1 MEAQPEATKAM
12 IAAYR
17 EADKIHLPAF
27 KQKLTEIKYSD
38 EDLKKF
44 REIAA
49 KPVWEKWVADN
60 KAKFD
65 SQGLLD
71 ALLKELEKANAK
83 HAATR

>member
-1 MEAQPEATKAM
+1 MDAQPEATKAM

-17 EADKIHLPAF
+17 EADKVNLPLF
-27 KQKLTEIKYSD
+27 KQKLAEIKYSD
-38 EDLKKF
+38 EDIRKF

-60 KAKFD
+60 QAKFD
-65 SQGLLD
+65 AKGLLD

-83 HAATR
+83 HAITR

>member
-38 EDLKKF
+38 DDLKKF

-60 KAKFD
+60 KAEYETPGPARCIAQDF
-65 SQGLLD
+65 
-71 ALLKELEKANAK
+71 EKANAK